1 MSVWDKLAGAT
12 AELLRS
18 GPIGAALGGVNG
30 QETGKVQVAFTI
42 GVIALSA
49 EKMAKARRRRY

>member
-12 AELLRS
+12 GELLRS

-30 QETGKVQVAFTI
+30 QDAAKVQVAFTV
-42 GVIALSA
+42 GVIALGA
-49 EKMAKARRRRY
+49 NLKGGI